1 MKKFRYTKVAILIVI
16 LTFCISLMIG
26 CSDQHKTGNRITGG
40 KDVQTFT
47 GCYIVLGGKEIVRGA
62 VTQWRDYDNSDT
74 VQVLVNGKYY
84 LTHYTNVVLV
94 ADPEQGALS
103 YGDVTDRWGDYV
115 HE

>member
-16 LTFCISLMIG
+16 LTFCICLLASCG
-26 CSDQHKTGNRITGG
+26 NPHKTGNRITGG

-47 GCYIVLGGKEIVRGA
+47 YCYIVLGGKEVVKGA

-74 VQVLVNGKYY
+74 VQVLVDGKYY

-94 ADPEQGALS
+94 ADPNQGALS
-103 YGDVTDRWGDYV
+103 YSDVSVGWDSIN
-115 HE
+115 E

>member
-1 MKKFRYTKVAILIVI
+1 MKKILIVLI
-16 LTFCISLMIG
+16 MVICLITLTACG
-26 CSDQHKTGNRITGG
+26 ERKTGNRITGG

-47 GCYIVLGGKEIVRGA
+47 YCYVVLGGKEVVKGA
-62 VTQWRDYDNSDT
+62 ITQWRDYENSDT

-103 YGDVTDRWGDYV
+103 YSDVSWGWDQIN
-115 HE
+115 E